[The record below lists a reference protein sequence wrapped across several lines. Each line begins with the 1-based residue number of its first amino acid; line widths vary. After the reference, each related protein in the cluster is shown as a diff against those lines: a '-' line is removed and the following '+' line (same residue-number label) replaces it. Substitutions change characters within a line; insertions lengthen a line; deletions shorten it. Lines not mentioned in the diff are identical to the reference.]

1 MTPDLQEV
9 SEETQNPEK
18 WVREYGDALF
28 RYAFSVL
35 KDRERS
41 EDAVQETFLA
51 ALGTKAGFEHRS
63 SVKSWLFGILKH
75 KIVDLIRTESRY
87 VRPGDFEK
95 DSDDPEALDQ
105 FFNANGRWCTPPR
118 SWEHPG
124 ASLENKEFWKEL
136 DHCLALL
143 PAKTHQIFF
152 LREMDGMST
161 EEICQELDV
170 TPTNVWKAL
179 SRARL
184 LLRDCLERF
193 GFGHGRGHSGSVQ
206 EAGS

>member
-105 FFNANGRWCTPPR
+105 FFNANGRWCTPPTFM
-118 SWEHPG
+118 G
-124 ASLENKEFWKEL
+124 ASWGVARKQRVLEGVGPLLGPASGKNPP
-136 DHCLALL
+136 DLL
-143 PAKTHQIFF
+143 P
-152 LREMDGMST
+152 S
-161 EEICQELDV
+161 
-170 TPTNVWKAL
+170 
-179 SRARL
+179 
-184 LLRDCLERF
+184 
-193 GFGHGRGHSGSVQ
+193 
-206 EAGS
+206 